1 MKRQFSRAGFIGYS
15 LFLIVIS
22 VLITVLF
29 YHIFIFKTFSS
40 ANNANATFIELSA
53 DKAENGPIKDA
64 NSIIEVMSYGC
75 HYCAINEENIARM
88 VRNLPEGVTFTAVH
102 LTKEGSPLGAFAP
115 IFATL
120 EEMGIEKDKRDAIYN
135 SVITRGVNLADNS
148 VLEAWLVKN
157 DISID
162 RYEAVRNSEA
172 VKNRLNT
179 MAAITQYYNINAT
192 PTFIVNKRYIMTQ
205 EGTFAEFAQKMLN
218 LIEKD
223 EQNP

>member
-15 LFLIVIS
+15 LFLVVIS
-22 VLITVLF
+22 ALITVLF
-29 YHIFIFKTFSS
+29 YHIFIFKSFSS
-40 ANNANATFIELSA
+40 SGNAQATFIELSA
-53 DKAENGPIKDA
+53 EQVENGPIKDA

-75 HYCAINEENIARM
+75 HYCAVNEDNIARM
-88 VRNLPEGVTFTAVH
+88 VRTLPEGITFTAIH
-102 LTKEGSPLGAFAP
+102 LTKDGSPLAAFAP

-162 RYEAVRNSEA
+162 RYESVRQSEA
-172 VKNRLNT
+172 VKHRLNT
-179 MAAITQYYNINAT
+179 MAAITQYYNVNAT
-192 PTFIVNKRYIMTQ
+192 PTFIVNKRYVMTQ
-205 EGTFAEFAQKMLN
+205 EGTFEEFARKMVN
-218 LIEKD
+218 LIEKG